1 MKQNGKWWTHVCKD
15 VGETQ
20 IPYGQPCN
28 WCDTTEHDVMRKVID
43 EKQDILEDPEKWRSK
58 YA

>member
-28 WCDTTEHDVMRKVID
+28 WCDMTEHDVMRKVID
-43 EKQDILEDPEKWRSK
+43 EKHDILEDPEK
-58 YA
+58 

>member
-28 WCDTTEHDVMRKVID
+28 WCDMTEHDVMRKVID
-43 EKQDILEDPEKWRSK
+43 EKQIRTKRKLYYISNS
-58 YA
+58 